1 MVGTGAVESTAMDAA
16 VVAVAVEVDLIGLEL
31 VCRRVAFGVVVQVK
45 WAVLCHKIAS
55 AAAVEVV
62 YANLKVK
69 EAAAVE
75 SSFGCLAE
83 DRMELC

>member
-1 MVGTGAVESTAMDAA
+1 MVGTGAVESTAMGAA
-16 VVAVAVEVDLIGLEL
+16 VVAVAVALAVDLIGLEL

-69 EAAAVE
+69 EAAAV
-75 SSFGCLAE
+75 
-83 DRMELC
+83 